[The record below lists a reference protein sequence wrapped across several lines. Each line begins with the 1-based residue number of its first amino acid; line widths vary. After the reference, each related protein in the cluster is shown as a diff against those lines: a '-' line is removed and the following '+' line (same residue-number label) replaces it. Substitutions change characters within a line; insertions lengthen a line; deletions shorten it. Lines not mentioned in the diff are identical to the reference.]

1 MSDIEHNKKV
11 LMTRRVAE
19 RWLRAVSF
27 PEYRVR
33 VLYGSREIRN
43 LTSLLY
49 SMRDG
54 KIAMRGISRVA
65 DLGVK
70 ESADG
75 LELWSKDREGLVAL
89 ANWFEK
95 RGFETSDTS
104 GIW

>member
-1 MSDIEHNKKV
+1 
-11 LMTRRVAE
+11 MTRRVAE

-43 LTSLLY
+43 LASLLY

-54 KIAMRGISRVA
+54 KIAMKGVPRVA

-70 ESADG
+70 DSTDG
-75 LELWSKDREGLVAL
+75 LELWSKDRDGLIAL
-89 ANWFEK
+89 ADWFGK
-95 RGFETSDTS
+95 RGFETS

>member
-1 MSDIEHNKKV
+1 MSNDENKQV

-33 VLYGSREIRN
+33 VLYGTREIRN
-43 LTSLLY
+43 LANLLH

-54 KIAMRGISRVA
+54 KVAMADVTRVA

-70 ESADG
+70 EMADG
-75 LELWSKDREGLVAL
+75 LELWSKDREGLLSLV
-89 ANWFEK
+89 NWFEK
-95 RGFETSDTS
+95 RGFETS
-104 GIW
+104 GLW

>member
-1 MSDIEHNKKV
+1 MANERKRV

-27 PEYRVR
+27 PEHRIR

-49 SMRDG
+49 SFRDG
-54 KIAMRGISRVA
+54 KIAMQDVPRVA

-70 ESADG
+70 TDFDG
-75 LELWSKDREGLVAL
+75 IELWSRDHDGLKAL

-95 RGFETSDTS
+95 RGFETT
-104 GIW
+104 GLW